1 MFVIRIIPA
10 GQIGNQML
18 QLIYAQAIADRLGG
32 RITGYDLPMWGLRA
46 PPDVAAQKRPLVIGG
61 HLQDID
67 RIVALVR
74 KFGLHHFW
82 LRTFRFRIEDF
93 PDRARIKALF
103 DGKDADAEGFG
114 DDTLVIHIRAG
125 DALCGEYPDY
135 GPLPFSYYRQ
145 LIARTGLRPVF
156 MGQLGDDFY
165 SRGLRAQFKAA
176 RFIESRAPLV
186 DFETLRRSK
195 HVAISASTFAWLAA
209 WLSEAAT
216 IHLPLAGIL
225 NPAQRPEI
233 NLLPVG
239 DRRYRYYSFPVRYWT
254 ASEADIAR
262 LSEELPLQEIDAAE
276 VERRLRHAW
285 RRTRLRRLRKDIS
298 LYRKAALA
306 ALRQRW
312 GWG

>member
-1 MFVIRIIPA
+1 VFSIRIIPA

-32 RITGYDLPMWGLRA
+32 ARITGYDIPMWGLRVS
-46 PPDVAAQKRPLVIGG
+46 PDIAAARRPLVIGG

-74 KFGLHHFW
+74 KFGLKHFW

-93 PDRARIKALF
+93 PDRARFQALF

-114 DDTLVIHIRAG
+114 DDTLVIHIRTG
-125 DALCGEYPDY
+125 DALCGKYPDY
-135 GPLPFSYYRQ
+135 GPLPFGYYRQ

-165 SRGLRAQFKAA
+165 SRGLRAQFKEA

-195 HVAISASTFAWLAA
+195 HIAISASTFAWLAA
-209 WLSEAAT
+209 WLSDAAT

-254 ASEADIAR
+254 GSEADIAK
-262 LSEELPLQEIDAAE
+262 LSEELPWQEIDVAE

-312 GWG
+312 G